1 MLPEITQFE
10 ETVTLVSDTGIQ
22 FMDFALR
29 LGPDGEQAGKFV
41 QLNNGMVPTRLLWSR
56 EYKDFYEPE
65 PDKVVQVEFDSSDDN
80 HFRVAMEESLK
91 LFDGV
96 WLPLPFL
103 RFMAPH
109 RFDEGPN
116 NWSRM
121 RLVKLAEPDLDG
133 NTHRLTLAFDTRI
146 MAAVAGAHYLAPNE
160 EDVRSGVDFKL
171 ACSAREYGWFL
182 THGWIR
188 EWLAELYG
196 EARAEW
202 TRERLERDLQGNRH
216 LAHYLN
222 LLSLLRRPVPAEQS
236 VEKPKVE
243 IPEIKVVANEIQ
255 GVVQPIPVDLV
266 LDVGNSRT
274 CGILIEDHGQAG
286 SGMRH
291 NYVLELRDLSEPE
304 KVYNEAFES
313 RVEFTQAYFGKDNFS
328 VKSGRH
334 NAFQWPTIA
343 RVGGEAGRLAS
354 RRRGTEGSTG
364 LSSPKRYLW
373 DEKAYGHGWRFNTSY
388 VKSDKEPLATAAPFA
403 HLINDLGQALYLP
416 PKNDMPVFTPRY
428 SRSNLMTFMLAEVVT
443 QALAQINS
451 PAQRSRQGHARVP
464 RRLNSIT
471 LTVPPGMPQAERS
484 ILSNRMY
491 EAVGLVWKSFGW
503 HAGESNPFK
512 DKSIVP
518 RTPLPSIRVDW
529 DEASCGQLVY
539 LYNEVNENFA
549 GHPEE
554 FFAALARPDK
564 QEAEQITL
572 ATIDIGG
579 GTTDLVITDY
589 RLDRGNN
596 GGAGANA
603 HIVPNQRFRDG
614 FKVAGDDILL
624 DVIQEFI
631 LPSFRKALQG
641 AGVSAPD
648 AMMSRLCGN
657 GDASAQERILRQ
669 QLNLQIFV
677 PLGLALLKAYEN
689 YDPAQPQEV
698 VEQTWQE
705 VLGTAVINDS
715 VLEFVNAAVR
725 REVGREGTLELLQT
739 PITFDLEQVHAAFI
753 GGQINI
759 TRILAELCEVISH
772 YPCDML
778 LLTGRPSRLPGIQ
791 AFIRQ
796 RLPLPPGRILP
807 LQNYRTGGWYPFHRN
822 GLIDDPKS
830 TASVG
835 AMICL
840 LCSKHSVPNF
850 YFRTVE
856 LKPYSII
863 KHFGQIDTAGTI
875 KHADVLYHNLQSAK
889 GRIELPIVGEGE
901 QRGTPW
907 LEMRGDM
914 HLGYR
919 QLSAERWSASP
930 LYTLRFTPRGSS
942 AFSKALGKGGEAPV
956 LRVRLEVEEPSDQLL
971 EQGLISDKLI
981 ICDLQS
987 NIQDADFDYD
997 RDLELALNTMPTMSL
1012 SDSDYWLD
1020 SGNVKGK

>member
-10 ETVTLVSDTGIQ
+10 ETVTLVSDSGIQ

-29 LGPDGEQAGKFV
+29 LGPDEQAGKFV
-41 QLNNGMVPTRLLWSR
+41 QLNNGMVPTRLLWSK

-65 PDKVVQVEFDSSDDN
+65 PDKMVQVEFDSTEDN
-80 HFRVAMEESLK
+80 HFRLSMEESLK

-96 WLPLPFL
+96 WLPIPFL
-103 RFMAPH
+103 RFMPPH
-109 RFDEGPN
+109 RYDEGPN

-121 RLVKLAEPDLDG
+121 RLVKLPEPDIDG
-133 NTHRLTLAFDTRI
+133 NTHRLTIAFDCRI
-146 MAAVAGAHYLAPNE
+146 MKSVDGAAYLAPSE
-160 EDVRSGVDFKL
+160 EDVRSGVAFKL

-182 THGWIR
+182 TNNWIR
-188 EWLAELYG
+188 EWLTELYT

-202 TRERLERDLQGNRH
+202 TRERLDRDLQGNRH
-216 LAHYLN
+216 IAHYLN

-236 VEKPKVE
+236 TEKPKVE
-243 IPEIKVVANEIQ
+243 IPEIKVVANDAQ
-255 GVVQPIPVDLV
+255 GVVQPIKVDLV

-274 CGILIEDHGQAG
+274 CGILVEDHVQAG
-286 SGMRH
+286 SGMLN
-291 NYVLELRDLSEPE
+291 NYVLELRDLSEPHQI
-304 KVYNEAFES
+304 YNQAFES
-313 RVEFTQAYFGKDNFS
+313 RVEFSKAAFGSDQWS
-328 VKSGRH
+328 SQSGRH
-334 NAFQWPTIA
+334 DAFQWPTLA

-373 DEKAYGHGWRFNTSY
+373 DEKAYSHGWRFNTSNKK
-388 VKSDKEPLATAAPFA
+388 VSDEPEAIAAPFSS
-403 HLINDLGQALYLP
+403 LINDLGQALYLP
-416 PKNDMPVFTPRY
+416 PKNDMSAFSSLY

-443 QALAQINS
+443 QALSQINS
-451 PAQRSRQGHARVP
+451 PAQRSRQGRARTP
-464 RRLNSIT
+464 RMLNSIT

-484 ILSNRMY
+484 ILSNRMF
-491 EAVGLVWKSFGW
+491 EAVGLVWKSLGW
-503 HAGESNPFK
+503 HEGDSNPFK
-512 DKSIVP
+512 DKSVKP

-539 LYNEVNENFA
+539 LYNEISENFA

-554 FFAALARPDK
+554 FFATLARPDK
-564 QEAEQITL
+564 TEAEQITL

-596 GGAGANA
+596 GGNGANV
-603 HIVPNQRFRDG
+603 HIVPEQRFRDG

-624 DVIQEFI
+624 DVIREFI
-631 LPSFRKALQG
+631 LPSFKRALQD
-641 AGVSAPD
+641 AGVYAPD
-648 AMMSRLCGN
+648 ALMSRLCGN
-657 GDASAQERILRQ
+657 GEASAQERVLRQ
-669 QLNLQIFV
+669 QLNLQVFV
-677 PLGLALLKAYEN
+677 PLGLAVLKAYEQ
-689 YDPAQPQEV
+689 YDPETPLTVTEQSWRELLGDAQV
-698 VEQTWQE
+698 
-705 VLGTAVINDS
+705 NDS

-725 REVGREGTLELLQT
+725 RDVGRDGTLDLMST
-739 PITFDLEQVHAAFI
+739 PLALDLEQVHLAFI

-759 TRILAELCEVISH
+759 TKVLSELCEVISH
-772 YPCDML
+772 YSCDAL

-791 AFIRQ
+791 TFIRQ

-807 LQNYRTGGWYPFHRN
+807 LQNYRTGGWYPFHKN

-840 LCSKHSVPNF
+840 LCAKHSVPNF
-850 YFRTVE
+850 YFRTAM

-863 KHFGQIDTAGTI
+863 KHFGQIDNAGTI
-875 KHADVLYHNLQSAK
+875 KHGDVLYHNLTSDK

-901 QRGTPW
+901 ERGTPW

-919 QLSAERWSASP
+919 QLAAERWSASP
-930 LYTLRFTPRGSS
+930 LYTLRFTPQGQRN
-942 AFSKALGKGGEAPV
+942 FSQSIGKGGEAPV
-956 LRVRLEVEEPSDQLL
+956 LRIRLAVDEPSDILL
-971 EQGLISDKLI
+971 EQGLVSDKLI
-981 ICDLQS
+981 ISDLKS
-987 NIQDADFDYD
+987 NIQDADFDFE
-997 RDLELALNTMPTMSL
+997 RDLELSLNTMPTGNL

>member
-10 ETVTLVSDTGIQ
+10 DTVTLISDTGIQ

-29 LGPDGEQAGKFV
+29 LGPDEQAGKFV
-41 QLNNGMVPTRLLWSR
+41 QLNNGMVPTRLLWSK

-65 PDKVVQVEFDSSDDN
+65 PEKVVQVEFDSSEEN
-80 HFRVAMEESLK
+80 HFRLSMEESLK

-96 WLPLPFL
+96 WLPIPFL
-103 RFMAPH
+103 RFMPPY
-109 RFDEGPN
+109 RYDEGPN

-121 RLVKLAEPDLDG
+121 RLIKLPEADVDG
-133 NTHRLTLAFDTRI
+133 NTHRLTLAFDCRI
-146 MAAVAGAHYLAPNE
+146 MATVVGAAYLAPSK
-160 EDVRSGVDFKL
+160 EDVRSGVAFKL

-182 THGWIR
+182 TNGWVR
-188 EWLAELYG
+188 EWLAELYT
-196 EARAEW
+196 EARVEW
-202 TRERLERDLQGNRH
+202 TRERLDRDLQGNRH
-216 LAHYLN
+216 LGHYLN

-236 VEKPKVE
+236 TEKPKVE
-243 IPEIKVVANEIQ
+243 IPEIKVVANEAH

-274 CGILIEDHGQAG
+274 CGILIEDHGQSG
-286 SGMRH
+286 SGMRN
-291 NYVLELRDLSEPE
+291 NYVLELRDLSEPDQI
-304 KVYNEAFES
+304 YNQAFES
-313 RVEFTQAYFGKDNFS
+313 RVEFAVADFGKDHFS
-328 VKSGRH
+328 TKSGRH
-334 NAFQWPTIA
+334 DAFQWPTLA
-343 RVGGEAGRLAS
+343 RVGGEAGRLAG

-373 DEKAYGHGWRFNTSY
+373 DENAYGHGWRFNTTCQ
-388 VKSDKEPLATAAPFA
+388 KASDEPEAIAAPFSE
-403 HLINDLGQALYLP
+403 LINDLGQALYLP
-416 PKNDMPVFTPRY
+416 PKNDMLVFNPRY
-428 SRSNLMTFMLAEVVT
+428 SRSSLMTFMLAEVVT

-464 RRLNSIT
+464 RLLNSIT

-484 ILSNRMY
+484 ILSNRVF
-491 EAVGLVWKSFGW
+491 EAVGLVWKSLGW
-503 HAGESNPFK
+503 HEGESNPFK
-512 DKSIVP
+512 NKTVQP
-518 RTPLPSIRVDW
+518 RTPLPSIRVEW

-539 LYNEVNENFA
+539 LYNEVSENFA

-564 QEAEQITL
+564 TETEQITL

-589 RLDRGNN
+589 RLDRGAN
-596 GGAGANA
+596 GGNGANA
-603 HIVPNQRFRDG
+603 HIVPDQRFRDG
-614 FKVAGDDILL
+614 FKIAGDDILL

-631 LPSFRKALQG
+631 LPSFKRALQD
-641 AGVSAPD
+641 AGVYAPD
-648 AMMSRLCGN
+648 ALMSRLCGN
-657 GDASAQERILRQ
+657 GDASAPERILRQ
-669 QLNLQIFV
+669 QLNLQVFV
-677 PLGLALLKAYEN
+677 PLGLALLKAYEQ
-689 YDPAQPQEV
+689 YDPETPQPV
-698 VEQTWQE
+698 VEQSWQQL
-705 VLGTAVINDS
+705 LGKAQVNDG

-725 REVGREGTLELLQT
+725 REVGREGTLDLLST
-739 PITFDLEQVHAAFI
+739 PLALDLELVHSAFI

-759 TRILAELCEVISH
+759 TKILAELCEVISH
-772 YPCDML
+772 YSCDAL
-778 LLTGRPSRLPGIQ
+778 LLTGRPSRLPGVQ

-807 LQNYRTGGWYPFHRN
+807 LQNYRTGGWYPFHKN

-840 LCSKHSVPNF
+840 LCAKHSVPNF
-850 YFRTVE
+850 YFRTAA
-856 LKPYSII
+856 LKPYSTI
-863 KHFGQIDTAGTI
+863 KHFGQIDHAGVI
-875 KHADVLYHNLQSAK
+875 KQGDVLYHNLTSDK

-901 QRGTPW
+901 ERGTPW
-907 LEMRGDM
+907 LEMRGDL

-919 QLSAERWSASP
+919 QLAAERWSASP
-930 LYTLRFTPRGSS
+930 LYTLRFTSQGKRN
-942 AFSKALGKGGEAPV
+942 FSNAIGKNGEVPV
-956 LRVRLEVEEPSDQLL
+956 LRIRLAVDEPSELLL

-981 ICDLQS
+981 ISDLKS
-987 NIQDADFDYD
+987 NIQDADFDFE
-997 RDLELALNTMPTMSL
+997 RDLELSLNTMPTGNL

>member
-10 ETVTLVSDTGIQ
+10 ETVTLISDTGIQ

-41 QLNNGMVPTRLLWSR
+41 QLNNGLVPTRLLWSK

-65 PDKVVQVEFDSSDDN
+65 PDKVVPVEFDSSEDN
-80 HFRVAMEESLK
+80 HFRLSMEESLK
-91 LFDGV
+91 LFDGI
-96 WLPLPFL
+96 WLPIPFL
-103 RFMAPH
+103 RFMPPY

-121 RLVKLAEPDLDG
+121 RLIKLAEPDIDG
-133 NTHRLTLAFDTRI
+133 NTHRLTLAFDSRI
-146 MAAVAGAHYLAPNE
+146 MPSVSGTAYLAPNE
-160 EDVRSGVDFKL
+160 EDVRSGVAFKI

-182 THGWIR
+182 THSWIR
-188 EWLAELYG
+188 EWLSELYA
-196 EARAEW
+196 EARADW
-202 TRERLERDLQGNRH
+202 TRERLDKDLKGNRH
-216 LAHYLN
+216 LGHYLN
-222 LLSLLRRPVPAEQS
+222 LLSLLRRPTPAEQS
-236 VEKPKVE
+236 TEKPKVE
-243 IPEIKVVANEIQ
+243 IPEIKVVANDAL
-255 GVVQPIPVDLV
+255 GVVRPIPVDLV

-274 CGILIEDHGQAG
+274 CGILIEDHGQSG
-286 SGMRH
+286 SGMKH

-304 KVYNEAFES
+304 KIYNQAFES
-313 RVEFTQAYFGKDNFS
+313 RVKFAQAYFGKDHFS

-334 NAFQWPTIA
+334 NAFQWATIA

-373 DEKAYGHGWRFNTSY
+373 DEKAYGHGWRFNASY
-388 VKSDKEPLATAAPFA
+388 VKTDKEPLATAAPFS

-428 SRSNLMTFMLAEVVT
+428 SRSSLMTFMLAEVVT
-443 QALAQINS
+443 QALSQINS

-464 RRLNSIT
+464 RQLNSIT

-484 ILSNRMY
+484 LLNNRMY
-491 EAVGLVWKSFGW
+491 EAVGLVWKSLGW
-503 HAGESNPFK
+503 HEGESNPFK
-512 DKSIVP
+512 DKSVKP
-518 RTPLPSIRVDW
+518 LTPLPSIRVEW

-539 LYNEVNENFA
+539 LYNEVNANFA

-564 QEAEQITL
+564 SETEQITL

-589 RLDRGNN
+589 HLDRGSN
-596 GGAGANA
+596 GGTGSNV
-603 HIVPNQRFRDG
+603 HIVPSQRFRDG
-614 FKVAGDDILL
+614 FKIAGDDILL

-631 LPSFRKALQG
+631 LPSFKQALQN
-641 AGVSAPD
+641 AGVYAPD
-648 AMMSRLCGN
+648 ALMSRLCGN

-669 QLNLQIFV
+669 QLNLQVFM
-677 PLGLALLKAYEN
+677 PLGLALLKAYEQ
-689 YDPAQPQEV
+689 YDPETPVEV
-698 VEQTWQE
+698 VERSWQE
-705 VLGTAVINDS
+705 VLGDAVVNDS
-715 VLEFVNAAVR
+715 VLEYVYAAVR
-725 REVGREGTLELLQT
+725 RDVGRDGTLDLLKT
-739 PITFDLEQVHAAFI
+739 PIAFDLEQVHTAFL

-759 TRILAELCEVISH
+759 TKILAELCEVIFH
-772 YPCDML
+772 YPCDAL

-807 LQNYRTGGWYPFHRN
+807 LQNYRTGGWYPFHKN

-850 YFRTVE
+850 YFRTAA
-856 LKPYSII
+856 LKPYSTI
-863 KHFGQIDTAGTI
+863 KHFGQIDNAGTI
-875 KHADVLYHNLQSAK
+875 KHGDVLYHNLTSDK
-889 GRIELPIVGEGE
+889 GRIQLPIVGEGE

-919 QLSAERWSASP
+919 QLAAERWSASP
-930 LYTLRFTPRGSS
+930 LYTLRFTARGSRNFSS
-942 AFSKALGKGGEAPV
+942 AIGKGGETPV
-956 LRVRLEVEEPSDQLL
+956 LRIRLAVDEPSDQLL
-971 EQGLISDKLI
+971 EQGLISDKLVI
-981 ICDLQS
+981 AELQS
-987 NIQDADFDYD
+987 NIQDADFDFE
-997 RDLELALNTMPTMSL
+997 RDLELSLNTMPTMSL

>member
-65 PDKVVQVEFDSSDDN
+65 PDKVVQVEFDTTDDN
-80 HFRVAMEESLK
+80 HFRVPMEDSLK
-91 LFDGV
+91 LFDGI

-103 RFMAPH
+103 RFMPPH

-116 NWSRM
+116 NWARM
-121 RLVKLAEPDLDG
+121 RLVKLPQPDVDG
-133 NTHRLTLAFDTRI
+133 NTHRLTLAFDSRI
-146 MAAVAGAHYLAPNE
+146 MPTVAGSAYLAPNE
-160 EDVRSGVDFKL
+160 DDVRSGVAFKL
-171 ACSAREYGWFL
+171 ATSASEYGWFL
-182 THGWIR
+182 THVWIR
-188 EWLAELYG
+188 EWIAELYT

-202 TRERLERDLQGNRH
+202 TRERLDRDIQGNRH
-216 LAHYLN
+216 IAHYLN
-222 LLSLLRRPVPAEQS
+222 VLSLLRRPVPAEQS
-236 VEKPKVE
+236 TEKPKVE
-243 IPEIKVVANEIQ
+243 IPELKVIANETQ
-255 GVVQPIPVDLV
+255 GVVKPIPVDLV

-274 CGILIEDHGQAG
+274 CGILIEDHGQSG
-286 SGMRH
+286 SGLKH

-304 KVYNEAFES
+304 KVYDTAFES
-313 RVEFTQAYFGKDNFS
+313 RVEFTQAYFGKDHCS

-373 DEKAYGHGWRFNTSY
+373 DEKPYGHGWRFNTAY
-388 VKSDKEPLATAAPFA
+388 VKTDKEPLATAAPFS

-443 QALAQINS
+443 QALSQINS

-464 RRLNSIT
+464 RQLNSIT

-491 EAVGLVWKSFGW
+491 EAVGLVWKSLGW

-512 DKSIVP
+512 DKTVVP
-518 RTPLPSIRVDW
+518 RTPLPGIRVDW

-539 LYNEVNENFA
+539 LYNEISENFD

-554 FFAALARPDK
+554 FFATLARPDR
-564 QEAEQITL
+564 QENEQITL

-589 RLDRGNN
+589 RFDRGSN
-596 GGAGANA
+596 GGNGANG
-603 HIVPNQRFRDG
+603 HIIPSQRFRDG

-631 LPSFRKALQG
+631 LPSFRSALRD
-641 AGVSAPD
+641 AGVSEPD
-648 AMMSRLCGN
+648 ALMSRLCGN
-657 GDASAQERILRQ
+657 GDATAPERILRQ
-669 QLNLQIFV
+669 QLNLQVFV
-677 PLGLALLKAYEN
+677 PLGLALLRAYEQ
-689 YDPAQPQEV
+689 YDPTQSHAPV
-698 VEQTWQE
+698 TQTWGE
-705 VLGTAVINDS
+705 VLGDATVNDG
-715 VLEFVNAAVR
+715 VLDFVYAAVR
-725 REVGREGTLELLQT
+725 REVGQDGTLDLLQT
-739 PITFDLEQVHAAFI
+739 SITFDLVKVHNAFI

-759 TRILAELCEVISH
+759 TRALTELCEVVAH

-791 AFIRQ
+791 AFIRKCI
-796 RLPLPPGRILP
+796 PLPPGRILA

-863 KHFGQIDTAGTI
+863 KHFGQIDKAGTI
-875 KHADVLYHNLQSAK
+875 KHGDVLYGDLKSAK

-919 QLSAERWSASP
+919 QLSTERWSASP
-930 LYTLRFTPRGSS
+930 LYTLRFTPRGS
-942 AFSKALGKGGEAPV
+942 ANFSTAQGKGGEAPV
-956 LRVRLEVEEPSDQLL
+956 LRIRLEVEEPSDLLL
-971 EQGLISDKLI
+971 EQGLVSDKLV

-997 RDLELALNTMPTMSL
+997 RDLELSLNTMPTRSL